1 MSKKIGVI
9 DSGIGGTSL
18 LFELLERS
26 FNADYFYLS
35 DSKNV
40 PYGGKSQDFMLERM
54 ELMLA
59 SLPELDACVIACN
72 TLTAQT
78 IEKLR
83 EKAKFQIFGIE
94 PYINYINHRVN
105 KTEKVALIATVATAH
120 SERFK
125 ALVEKY
131 DPTHEVEIFPLAD
144 LAMLIENYKNI
155 DWKKIDEE
163 LSVLMNRNI
172 DKLILGCT
180 HYPLIKKHIESYL
193 DLNTI
198 DPNGAVVNHIANIL
212 KLEKGQSQAFF
223 RFNFEDSWQG
233 DILLPLIEDTYE

>member
-1 MSKKIGVI
+1 MNKKIGVI

-18 LFELLERS
+18 LYELLERS
-26 FNADYFYLS
+26 YAADYFYLS

-54 ELMLA
+54 EKMLA
-59 SLPELDACVIACN
+59 SMPKLDACVIACN

-83 EKAKFQIFGIE
+83 EKANYQIFGIE
-94 PYINYINHRVN
+94 PYINYINHRAD
-105 KTEKVALIATVATAH
+105 TAQKVALIATVATTK

-131 DPTHEVEIFPLAD
+131 DPAREITIFPLEN
-144 LAMLIENYKNI
+144 LAMLIEDYKNI
-155 DWKKIDEE
+155 NWGKIEQELEVLKDKK
-163 LSVLMNRNI
+163 I

-180 HYPLIKKHIESYL
+180 HYPLIKTYIEAYAHV
-193 DLNTI
+193 DAI
-198 DPNGAVVNHIANIL
+198 DPNGAVANHIASIL
-212 KLEKGQSQAFF
+212 KLEKGQSHSSF
-223 RFNFEDSWQG
+223 RFNLEDDWQ
-233 DILLPLIEDTYE
+233 DNIKLPLIASKYE